1 MAGRTTEGGLG
12 GCYLTDAR
20 VHDLR
25 HTVGMRLR
33 EANVRESTVSDILWH
48 QHRTMTGHYSV
59 AQIEELVSALDLIAD
74 EHGRANKTLQML
86 QLEARKQVVA

>member
-1 MAGRTTEGGLG
+1 MSNTIGTTQSCGFAVVE
-12 GCYLTDAR
+12 A
-20 VHDLR
+20 
-25 HTVGMRLR
+25 VGMRLR

-59 AQIEELVSALDLIAD
+59 AQIEELVSALDVIAD

-86 QLEARKQVVA
+86 QLEARKQGVA